1 MVCLKRAAPWHA
13 GQATVSPFDVTSQQQ
28 PANAQEDHASP
39 DWPPTPPPPVRISVS
54 QQQQFCE
61 PAPKKIKLSPAA
73 ECQQDQTKKWIDL
86 RKCNERTP
94 PEVDKIKL
102 TPATKVQNNRVNRE
116 HNWPKKRETT
126 SEDDVNKRP
135 APKEKH
141 ARNDQ
146 KECTPKLPMLVAP
159 AVLGPADPEAATA
172 VKESLRLPLLV
183 PELAPAPLAPALVSV
198 PAGVTATSG
207 GEVADGASSAV
218 PMNTQAW
225 SPEPS
230 SPTEMPEADEVDYDA
245 PPPPPDPRQSG
256 GG

>member
-28 PANAQEDHASP
+28 PANAQEAP

-94 PEVDKIKL
+94 LEVDKIKL
-102 TPATKVQNNRVNRE
+102 TPATKVQNNKVYHK
-116 HNWPKKRETT
+116 HNWSKKRKTT

-146 KECTPKLPMLVAP
+146 KECTPELPMLVAP

-172 VKESLRLPLLV
+172 VKESPRLPLLV

-218 PMNTQAW
+218 SMNNETP
-225 SPEPS
+225 SPAEPS
-230 SPTEMPEADEVDYDA
+230 SPTEMPRPGPSSPTENEDVDYE
-245 PPPPPDPRQSG
+245 PPAVHHH
-256 GG
+256 